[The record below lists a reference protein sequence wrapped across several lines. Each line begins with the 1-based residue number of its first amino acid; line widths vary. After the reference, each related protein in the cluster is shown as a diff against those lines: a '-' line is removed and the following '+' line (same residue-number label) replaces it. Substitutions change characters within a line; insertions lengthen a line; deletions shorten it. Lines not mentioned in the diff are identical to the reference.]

1 MRINSSFCVINRRK
15 RMVKENKDSFD
26 SKSKKTISAFTDQ
39 LKKIRTGRASTSILD
54 GLLVNYYGTPTPI
67 PQVGSV
73 SVPEA
78 RLIVIQPWD
87 KSVITE
93 IEKAIQK
100 SNLGLN
106 PTSDGNV
113 VRINIPPLTEESRQQ
128 IVKDVK
134 GIAEHSR
141 VGIRNL
147 RRDANEA
154 LKKALKDHKITE
166 DEEKHALDD
175 IQKATD
181 NYIKEIDSLLEKKEK
196 EVLEI

>member
-1 MRINSSFCVINRRK
+1 
-15 RMVKENKDSFD
+15 MVKENKENFNN
-26 SKSKKTISAFTDQ
+26 KAKKTIQSFSDQ
-39 LKKIRTGRASTSILD
+39 LKKIRTGRASASILD
-54 GLLVNYYGTPTPI
+54 GILVNYYGTPTPI

-73 SVPEA
+73 TVPEA
-78 RLIVIQPWD
+78 RQIVVQPWD

-106 PTSDGNV
+106 PSADGNV
-113 VRINIPPLTEESRQQ
+113 VRINIPPLTEESRLQ
-128 IVKDVK
+128 IVKEVK
-134 GIAEHSR
+134 NIAEHSR

-147 RRDANEA
+147 RREANEA
-154 LKKALKDHKITE
+154 LKKALKEHSITE
-166 DEEKHALDD
+166 DDEKHSLDD
-175 IQKATD
+175 IQKTTD

>member
-1 MRINSSFCVINRRK
+1 
-15 RMVKENKDSFD
+15 MVKENKDSFD

-128 IVKDVK
+128 IVKEVK
-134 GIAEHSR
+134 GIAEHSK

-147 RRDANEA
+147 RREANEA
-154 LKKALKDHKITE
+154 LKKALKEHKITE

>member
-1 MRINSSFCVINRRK
+1 
-15 RMVKENKDSFD
+15 MVKEIKEGFEQKVKKSILSF
-26 SKSKKTISAFTDQ
+26 SDQ
-39 LKKIRTGRASTSILD
+39 LKKIRTGRASASVLD
-54 GLLVNYYGTPTPI
+54 GIMVNYYGTPTPI

-73 SVPEA
+73 TVPEA

-87 KSVITE
+87 KSSIVE

-100 SNLGLN
+100 SSLGLN

-113 VRINIPPLTEESRQQ
+113 VRIIIPPLTEETRQQ
-128 IVKDVK
+128 IVKETK

-141 VGIRNL
+141 VAIRNL
-147 RRDANEA
+147 RRDANDA

-166 DEEKHALDD
+166 DEEKGALDD
-175 IQKATD
+175 IQKKTD
-181 NYIKEIDSLLEKKEK
+181 NFIKEIDTMLEKKEK